1 MTTGAGRAGLVV
13 GVGLPVTEIG
23 ICIADRT
30 AVVTT
35 DGVVIRIDAR
45 VLVRIAVRMLV
56 RLTNREVKAI
66 LAGRVVLIT
75 NGETVKPASRRGRLD
90 MPQVVTGHYPQ
101 KDSDPNPTRAD
112 DDLRQHQEPRRGGV
126 IAGGG
131 VDGPDISHGL
141 VIEHRSHKV
150 R

>member
-66 LAGRVVLIT
+66 LAGRVVLIA

-101 KDSDPNPTRAD
+101 KIVILIPHVLTMTFANIRNLDG
-112 DDLRQHQEPRRGGV
+112 GGV